1 MPTIPGIGNP
11 FRRKSPAPPTP
22 HLHIASKSTWK
33 YRFSFPFP
41 SSLSLSLSPYSSSCG
56 KCCNNIGGGGGGG
69 GGGGNN
75 PRKKI
80 GETRR
85 FLFNSIRT
93 NTLVTADRLIS
104 SQWIQSNAT
113 IQLPPG
119 HSINQLL
126 ICQRLV
132 KPLNF
137 TSIQLIITQHG
148 IQMPAGPIRRKRNTS
163 LF

>member
-1 MPTIPGIGNP
+1 MEIS
-11 FRRKSPAPPTP
+11 F
-22 HLHIASKSTWK
+22 L
-33 YRFSFPFP
+33 FPFP
-41 SSLSLSLSPYSSSCG
+41 FLSLSLSLSPYSSSCG
-56 KCCNNIGGGGGGG
+56 KCCNNIGGGGG

>member
-1 MPTIPGIGNP
+1 MKECQLFQESAIRSGENRLPLPLLICISHQNPHGNIVSLSLSLP
-11 FRRKSPAPPTP
+11 
-22 HLHIASKSTWK
+22 
-33 YRFSFPFP
+33 
-41 SSLSLSLSPYSSSCG
+41 LSLSLSPYSSSCG
-56 KCCNNIGGGGGGG
+56 KCCNNI